1 METVLLIIVFCL
13 AIGIPL
19 YYMISHIGKVMKR
32 DYIFDVK
39 IVRKKGDKLEFNT
52 DFNNHRVPVVK
63 LSFEGQKYN
72 FLIDTGADVN
82 LMNKSVF
89 NEITKGNV
97 EVLTN
102 GLIQTAS
109 SEVKSEKA
117 NLSFKYIN
125 KQFTEDFVLFDL
137 DTAFKNMLA
146 DKKIQ
151 LHGVLGSEFFKKHR
165 WSVDFDNMVIW
176 TK

>member
-1 METVLLIIVFCL
+1 MGTVLIIIVFCL
-13 AIGIPL
+13 VVGIPL
-19 YYMISHIGKVMKR
+19 YYMFTHIGKVIKR
-32 DYIFDVK
+32 NYIFDIKMVK
-39 IVRKKGDKLEFNT
+39 KNGDKLEFNN
-52 DFNNHRVPVVK
+52 DYNNHKIPVIK
-63 LSFEGQKYN
+63 LCFEGEKYN

-82 LMNKSVF
+82 LLNKSVF

-97 EVLTN
+97 ETLTN
-102 GLIQTAS
+102 GMIQTAS

-117 NLSFKYIN
+117 DLSFKYIN
-125 KQFTEDFVLFDL
+125 KQFTENFVLFDL
-137 DTAFKNMLA
+137 DVAFKNMLI
-146 DKKIQ
+146 DRNIQ